1 MKIFICEQDP
11 CRAKLIQDI
20 LGVYNYKIVTVSKY
34 NEFFKEAYNQKP
46 SIIIIH
52 DTFAENAGVDMMGRL
67 RKDPLTAKIPVIY
80 ISNGSGSENKVKPT
94 GYDTLTQVVQEPFK
108 IKNFR
113 HYIDR
118 WTTFRSL
125 YVKH

>member
-11 CRAKLIQDI
+11 YRAKLIQDI
-20 LGVYNYKIVTVSKY
+20 LGVYNYKIITVSKY

-46 SIIIIH
+46 AIIIIN
-52 DTFAENAGVDMMGRL
+52 DTFAENAGVDMLGRL

-80 ISNGSGSENKVKPT
+80 ISNNSDNDTDIKTNGF
-94 GYDTLTQVVQEPFK
+94 DTLTQVVQEPFK